1 MLKKI
6 VAVLLSTFTAAA
18 LAVPLGS
25 QSVLVVEDDTG
36 KIILEKN
43 ADVQVPIASLTKL
56 MTAMV
61 VLDAKQSMAEPIEI
75 DRADVDTLKHST
87 SRVPVGAELSRAEA
101 LQLALMSSDNRA
113 AASLARTFP
122 GGNEGFRRAVNAK
135 IRALGLSHTVIEEP
149 TGLSPH
155 NRSTATDLIKMTAAA
170 STYPEIRR
178 ITTDTRDVV
187 KIKGRQVEYHNT
199 NRLVGAKG
207 WDVGLSKTG
216 YTEEAGRCL
225 IMRFRSGGKN
235 NTLVLLN
242 ARANSVRLTDA
253 VSIRRL
259 IAGPGAT
266 SLERP
271 KMLKASAKAKAPQK
285 AKVLKASAKAKPN
298 QKAKV
303 LRTSAKSKSAEK
315 AKVVRASAKVKAANK
330 AKVVK
335 ASAKV
340 EKKKVVKAKGNSRE
354 M

>member
-36 KIILEKN
+36 KVLLEKN
-43 ADVQVPIASLTKL
+43 STVQVPIASLTKL

-61 VLDAKQSMAEPIEI
+61 VLDSKPDMKEPISI
-75 DRADVDTLKHST
+75 DQADVDMLKHSA
-87 SRVPVGAELSRAEA
+87 SRVPVGAEIARGDV

-113 AASLARTFP
+113 AASLARTYP
-122 GGNEGFRRAVNAK
+122 GGPAAFKAAVHAK
-135 IRALGLSHTVIEEP
+135 IRALGLTQTVIEEP
-149 TGLSPH
+149 TGLSPE
-155 NRSTATDLIKMTAAA
+155 NRSTATDLVKMAKAA
-170 STYPEIRR
+170 SAYPEIAR
-178 ITTDTRDVV
+178 ITTETKDII

-225 IMRFRSGGKN
+225 IMRFKSGGKN

-242 ARANSVRLTDA
+242 AKANSARLMDA
-253 VSIRRL
+253 FNIRRF
-259 IAGPGAT
+259 ISGPIDQ
-266 SLERP
+266 P
-271 KMLKASAKAKAPQK
+271 KVMKAAAKTKKKAIKASKR
-285 AKVLKASAKAKPN
+285 N
-298 QKAKV
+298 
-303 LRTSAKSKSAEK
+303 R
-315 AKVVRASAKVKAANK
+315 RA
-330 AKVVK
+330 
-335 ASAKV
+335 
-340 EKKKVVKAKGNSRE
+340 

>member
-36 KIILEKN
+36 KVILEKN

-61 VLDAKQSMAEPIEI
+61 VLDSKPDMKEAIEI
-75 DRADVDTLKHST
+75 DRTDVDMLKHST
-87 SRVPVGAELSRAEA
+87 SRVPVGAAISRADV

-113 AASLARTFP
+113 AASLARTYP
-122 GGNEGFRRAVNAK
+122 GGMEGFRRAVNAK
-135 IRALGLSHTVIEEP
+135 IRLLGMHNTVIEEP

-155 NRSTATDLIKMTAAA
+155 NRSTATDLVKMAHAA
-170 STYPEIRR
+170 SLYPEITR
-178 ITTDTRDVV
+178 ITTDKKDLIH
-187 KIKGRQVEYHNT
+187 IKGRDVEYHNT

-225 IMRFRSGGKN
+225 IMRFKSGGKN

-242 ARANSVRLTDA
+242 AKANSARLTDA
-253 VSIRRL
+253 VNIRRL
-259 IAGPGAT
+259 IVGPEAR

-271 KMLKASAKAKAPQK
+271 RLLKASAKVKAEKPR
-285 AKVLKASAKAKPN
+285 VVKASAKAKPVRKTRIVKTSV
-298 QKAKV
+298 KAK
-303 LRTSAKSKSAEK
+303 KQ
-315 AKVVRASAKVKAANK
+315 AA
-330 AKVVK
+330 AVK
-335 ASAKV
+335 ASKRT
-340 EKKKVVKAKGNSRE
+340 SRE

>member
-25 QSVLVVEDDTG
+25 QSVLVVEDATG

-61 VLDAKQSMAEPIEI
+61 VLDAKQDMKEAIEI
-75 DRADVDTLKHST
+75 DRADVDMLKHST
-87 SRVPVGAELSRAEA
+87 SRVPVGAAIPRADV

-113 AASLARTFP
+113 AASLARTYP
-122 GGNEGFRRAVNAK
+122 GGQESFRRAVNAK
-135 IRALGLSHTVIEEP
+135 IRALGLTNTVIEEP

-155 NRSTATDLIKMTAAA
+155 NRSTATDLVKMAKAA
-170 STYPEIRR
+170 SVYPEITR
-178 ITTDTRDVV
+178 ITTDKKDLI
-187 KIKGRQVEYHNT
+187 KIKGRDVEYHNT

-225 IMRFRSGGKN
+225 IMRFKSGGKD

-242 ARANSVRLTDA
+242 AKANSARITDA
-253 VSIRRL
+253 MNIRRL
-259 IAGPGAT
+259 IVGPEAR

-271 KMLKASAKAKAPQK
+271 RLLKASAKIKPQK
-285 AKVLKASAKAKPN
+285 AKVV
-298 QKAKV
+298 KV
-303 LRTSAKSKSAEK
+303 
-315 AKVVRASAKVKAANK
+315 SAKVKPSHK
-330 AKVVK
+330 AKLLK
-335 ASAKV
+335 TSATA
-340 EKKKVVKAKGNSRE
+340 KKKVVVKQAKRNSRE